1 MLVIERSSSVLN
13 MSPNNKPAARAKDG
27 DTVVFETFD
36 CFSNQIRSND
46 QLFSSVGW
54 DKINPATGPLF
65 VEGADVGD
73 ILRVEILD
81 IELDSQGVMTIAPKL
96 GALGEFIDA
105 EVTRIVPLVN
115 GKAVFSDV
123 LSLDLSP
130 MIGVIGTAPKT
141 EEIPT
146 GTPGEHGGNMDNK
159 RIGKGA
165 LVYLPVNVTGGMLSM
180 GDMHAVMGDGEIVL
194 CGVEVCGRI
203 TVKVDVIK
211 GKDVPLPLVVRD
223 GDLMAVASA
232 KTLDEAAKMAVKNM
246 FLFLR
251 QELKMGIDEAGM
263 LLSIAGDLRICQIV
277 DPLMTARME
286 LPLWILEKYGYKMF

>member
-1 MLVIERSSSVLN
+1 MLVIERSNSVLS
-13 MSPNNKPAARAKDG
+13 MSPKHKPAAHAKNG

-65 VEGADVGD
+65 VEGAAAGD
-73 ILRVEILD
+73 ILCVEILD
-81 IELDSQGVMTIAPKL
+81 IELDTQGVMAIAPKM
-96 GALGEFIDA
+96 GALGEFIEK
-105 EVTRIVPLVN
+105 EVTRVVPLAG
-115 GKAVFSDV
+115 GKAKFSDK
-123 LSLDLSP
+123 LSLDVNA

-141 EEIPT
+141 EDIPT
-146 GTPGEHGGNMDNK
+146 GTPGTHGGNMDNK

-165 LVYLPVNVTGGMLSM
+165 KVYLPVNVDGGLLAM
-180 GDMHAVMGDGEIVL
+180 GDMHAVMGDGEIVI
-194 CGVEVCGRI
+194 CGVEVCGKI

-211 GKDVPLPLVVRD
+211 GKKVPLPLVVQG
-223 GDLMAVASA
+223 GDLMAIASA
-232 KTLDEAAKMAVKNM
+232 QTLDEASRTAVKNL

-251 QELKMGIDEAGM
+251 EELKMSYDEAGM
-263 LLSIAGDLRICQIV
+263 LLSVAADLRTCQIV

-286 LPLWILEKYGYKMF
+286 IPLWVLEKYGYKMF